1 MLHAYGNRTVVVLR
15 NDYKVKDAIVCG
27 RRWVMQDIADAV
39 AIAIRDK
46 GKKWNSRKIILG
58 SLNQYTV
65 SDDVGCLTG
74 CVNTDGSTD

>member
-1 MLHAYGNRTVVVLR
+1 
-15 NDYKVKDAIVCG
+15 
-27 RRWVMQDIADAV
+27 MQDIADAV